1 MALAAEAA
9 PEVETAAVPPP
20 ADTTTVAPQADGTAA
35 AALPAGR
42 PSASGTSLAAAAA
55 GAASGRS
62 LWRLALG
69 IWALLVVLTY
79 LSPAA
84 GHLNPYLTL
93 TGVLV
98 GFLVGL
104 TGMGGGALM
113 TPILILLFG
122 FTPTM
127 AIGTDIAYAA
137 ITKYFGSW
145 RHLKQHTVDLPLAL
159 WLALGS
165 VPAGLLGASAVHR
178 IGLLGAD
185 TVNAVL
191 LRVIGVALIV
201 VAALLILRLV
211 MKVPCADRTSNLPL
225 SARRKAATVAIGAT
239 TGFIIGLTS
248 VGSGTLLAMFLIL
261 FYPIASSRIVGTDVF
276 HATILLS
283 ATGLAQFHYGNVDV
297 GMVAA
302 LLMGS
307 VPGVIAGSH
316 LTVRTPTKAL
326 RVCLA
331 VVLFLSGLAM
341 LGKA

>member
-1 MALAAEAA
+1 MDLAAGAA
-9 PEVETAAVPPP
+9 QPVDATIVTAQVDA
-20 ADTTTVAPQADGTAA
+20 TA

-42 PSASGTSLAAAAA
+42 RVAP
-55 GAASGRS
+55 RFS
-62 LWRLALG
+62 LWWLALG
-69 IWALLVVLTY
+69 LWVLVVALAY
-79 LSPAA
+79 ASPVAV
-84 GHLNPYLTL
+84 HLNPYLTL

-113 TPILILLFG
+113 TPILILVFG
-122 FTPTM
+122 FSPTL

-137 ITKYFGSW
+137 VTKYFGSW
-145 RHLKQHTVDLPLAL
+145 RHLRQRTVDLPLAL
-159 WLALGS
+159 WLAVGS
-165 VPAGLLGASAVHR
+165 VPSGLLGAYAVNA
-178 IGLLGAD
+178 IGELGTD
-185 TVNAVL
+185 TVDAL
-191 LRVIGVALIV
+191 LYGVIGVALIGVAVLLV
-201 VAALLILRLV
+201 VRLV
-211 MKVPCADRTSNLPL
+211 MKAPVSTRASNLPL
-225 SARRKAATVAIGAT
+225 SGRRKIATVAIGAT

-248 VGSGTLLAMFLIL
+248 VGSGTLLAMFLIM

-276 HATILLS
+276 HATILLT
-283 ATGLAQFHYGNVDV
+283 ATGLAQLHFGNVDV
-297 GMVAA
+297 GMAAA

-331 VVLFLSGLAM
+331 AVLLLSGLAM